1 MLMDTGDERR
11 DFEDVPTCE
20 SDTLREDVEWV
31 LCRLQSAGIHQL
43 LVVDL
48 TKPELGLPVV
58 RVVVPGLEGP
68 DKGGRGDYVPG
79 PRAHAVRGGDR

>member
-1 MLMDTGDERR
+1 MDTGGEER
-11 DFEDVPTCE
+11 DFHDVPSWE

-31 LCRLQSAGIHQL
+31 LRRLRSAGIQQV

-68 DKGGRGDYVPG
+68 DKGDRGGYVPG
-79 PRAHAVRGGDR
+79 PRAHAARRGDR

>member
-1 MLMDTGDERR
+1 METGGEERN
-11 DFEDVPTCE
+11 FQDVPNCD
-20 SDTLREDVEWV
+20 SDTLRDDVEWV
-31 LCRLQSAGIHQL
+31 LRRLRSAGVQQV

-58 RVVVPGLEGP
+58 RVVIPGLEGP

-79 PRAHAVRGGDR
+79 PRADAVRRGDR